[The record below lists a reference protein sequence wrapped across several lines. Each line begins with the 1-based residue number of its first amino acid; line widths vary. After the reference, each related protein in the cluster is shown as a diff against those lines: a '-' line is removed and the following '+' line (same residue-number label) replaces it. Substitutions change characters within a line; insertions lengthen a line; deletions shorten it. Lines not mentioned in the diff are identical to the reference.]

1 MKIINKIDGIELLQ
15 MIANDEL
22 ECGTMIRHKRD
33 DLILTSNPP
42 QPVYEYYKYTAG
54 DKRFHRCDERGKLG
68 SKGQQRFMNYGTLNK
83 EFEIVEIDK
92 ELEAFRMDEYA
103 FYVREDGLSFKPITE
118 EEQDIKEV
126 LEIELLGQ
134 CDNWLQ
140 RKTTD
145 IKLDME
151 LNPYILKVI
160 TRNFELL
167 YNKQCE
173 LIKAVNE
180 LKKNER

>member
-1 MKIINKIDGIELLQ
+1 MKVIGKMTGLRLLEEIINNNLS
-15 MIANDEL
+15 
-22 ECGTMIRHKRD
+22 CGTMIRYKRD
-33 DLILTSNPP
+33 DLILCSNPP

-54 DKRFHRCDERGKLG
+54 DKRFHRCDENGKLG
-68 SKGQQRFMNYGTLNK
+68 ATGQQRFMNYGTLKK
-83 EFEIVEIDK
+83 EFEILEI
-92 ELEAFRMDEYA
+92 
-103 FYVREDGLSFKPITE
+103 E

-140 RKTTD
+140 SKTTN
-145 IKLDME
+145 KHLDME

-167 YNKQCE
+167 YKKQCE
-173 LIKAVNE
+173 LIKAVNK
-180 LKKNER
+180 LKNKED